1 MAPATRNYLIV
12 TASYWGFT
20 LTDGALRMLV
30 LLYFFQLGYSP
41 FTLAFLFLLYELA
54 GIVANL
60 GGGWLATRFG
70 IPRMLMIG
78 QLLQIAGLVMLSA
91 LDPAWSAVLAVA
103 WVVAAQGIAGLAKD
117 FTKTASKSAIKAT
130 SAEGADQLFKWVAW
144 FTGSKN
150 AMKGLGFFVG
160 GLLLQVLGFRG
171 ALWLMAALIAA
182 ILVMG
187 LLSLPRELGK
197 AKASKSVKELFA
209 KSRGVNL
216 LAAARI
222 FLFGARD
229 VWFVV
234 GLPVFLYVNGWSFV
248 EVGGFLAAWTIAYG
262 IVQAAAPRLVSRS
275 ADGLSREVPGARTW
289 SLVLVAIPVALALA
303 LQLGQCAATRSRRG
317 DGSGAVR
324 PGVRR
329 QLLAPLLS
337 DPGLCRVGEG
347 GRGRRVLLCGQCQ
360 RAPHGHAALG
370 PPLSVGRDDRLSRR
384 LRRDAGAVLAHHPPA
399 AHPRR
404 RASHGRSAGL
414 ACWCLAG
421 QRMPQQRVQDDR
433 QPEHGRQHPERPLR
447 EFAPEG
453 QVLAIV
459 HVECSQHQDI

>member
-1 MAPATRNYLIV
+1 MTSAIRNYLIV

-54 GIVANL
+54 GILANL
-60 GGGWLATRFG
+60 AGGWLATRFG

-78 QLLQIAGLVMLSA
+78 QLLQITGLVMLSA

-103 WVVAAQGIAGLAKD
+103 WVVGAQGIAGLAKD

-130 SAEGADQLFKWVAW
+130 SAEGAGQLFNWVAW

-160 GLLLQVLGFRG
+160 GLLLQVLGFRS
-171 ALWLMAALIAA
+171 ALWLMAALIGA

-209 KSRGVNL
+209 KSRAINL

-234 GLPVFLYVNGWSFV
+234 GLPVFLYANGWSFL
-248 EVGGFLAAWTIAYG
+248 EVGGFLAAWTIGYG
-262 IVQAAAPRLVSRS
+262 VVQAAAPRVVSRS
-275 ADGLSREVPGARTW
+275 ADGLSLEVPAARLW
-289 SLVLVAIPVALALA
+289 SLLLVAIPIALAVSLQFAQAQRPDLVVAIGLA
-303 LQLGQCAATRSRRG
+303 LFGLAFAVNSSLHSYLILAYAGSEKAAEDVG
-317 DGSGAVR
+317 FYYAANASGR
-324 PGVRR
+324 LMGT
-329 QLLAPLLS
+329 LLS
-337 DPGLCRVGEG
+337 GLLYQIGGMTGCLVGSA
-347 GRGRRVLLCGQCQ
+347 VMLTLCWLLTLLL
-360 RAPHGHAALG
+360 PTTAA
-370 PPLSVGRDDRLSRR
+370 
-384 LRRDAGAVLAHHPPA
+384 DAVVADQPA
-399 AHPRR
+399 
-404 RASHGRSAGL
+404 
-414 ACWCLAG
+414 
-421 QRMPQQRVQDDR
+421 
-433 QPEHGRQHPERPLR
+433 
-447 EFAPEG
+447 
-453 QVLAIV
+453 
-459 HVECSQHQDI
+459 